1 MPLSCAPSSPISPPR
16 WYRASPPNAPRLV
29 ARCDW
34 FEMPKGATYIYI
46 KNITV
51 TFTYVRGVPGHP
63 SLSTREVSIPE
74 SITSWAFYSLIFS
87 AKVVCSP
94 FTIHIH
100 EHSLHH
106 RFHQRHQVRMSKGS
120 DQFNFMKKLLGPP
133 NRHSWDGFRSR
144 FPFLLRES

>member
-51 TFTYVRGVPGHP
+51 TFTYVRKHGILKYNMDGY
-63 SLSTREVSIPE
+63 VSMCVY
-74 SITSWAFYSLIFS
+74 FD
-87 AKVVCSP
+87 
-94 FTIHIH
+94 
-100 EHSLHH
+100 
-106 RFHQRHQVRMSKGS
+106 R
-120 DQFNFMKKLLGPP
+120 
-133 NRHSWDGFRSR
+133 
-144 FPFLLRES
+144 

>member
-51 TFTYVRGVPGHP
+51 TFTYVRKHGILKYNMDGYVSMCVYFDRYRYIYIYIHGIYVHYFAIEKCVYARSVAAQVLFKVLASSFRNV
-63 SLSTREVSIPE
+63 SLSFDYI
-74 SITSWAFYSLIFS
+74 IDIM
-87 AKVVCSP
+87 
-94 FTIHIH
+94 I
-100 EHSLHH
+100 
-106 RFHQRHQVRMSKGS
+106 
-120 DQFNFMKKLLGPP
+120 
-133 NRHSWDGFRSR
+133 
-144 FPFLLRES
+144 

>member
-51 TFTYVRGVPGHP
+51 TFTYVHKHGILKYNMDGYVSMCVYFDRYRYIYIYTVYMCIILRLKNVCTPA
-63 SLSTREVSIPE
+63 LSQPRFSSRCWPVLSATSASA
-74 SITSWAFYSLIFS
+74 SITSLTS
-87 AKVVCSP
+87 
-94 FTIHIH
+94 
-100 EHSLHH
+100 
-106 RFHQRHQVRMSKGS
+106 
-120 DQFNFMKKLLGPP
+120 
-133 NRHSWDGFRSR
+133 
-144 FPFLLRES
+144 